1 MFLHESATFPPSGTM
16 ASPFGLAPYGSG
28 SATHSPTFGWTK
40 LRSAKDKSIAHYVRS
55 HKGVCNECV
64 LACARTKDKKHKRQS
79 LAQRRDFCGVKPTCT
94 VPFGASAMG
103 LTLARALKQRVPN
116 TKACFMIEHA
126 HCVRTKAFIV
136 SLARLRLHKSV
147 FYENTSYLYCQCA

>member
-1 MFLHESATFPPSGTM
+1 MFLHESAVFPPLRGRRLHPSGLPLTGQAPLRIAQPLVGLSFAPQKTK
-16 ASPFGLAPYGSG
+16 ASSLALL
-28 SATHSPTFGWTK
+28 HTK
-40 LRSAKDKSIAHYVRS
+40 ACFK
-55 HKGVCNECV
+55 KGM
-64 LACARTKDKKHKRQS
+64 LACARTKAYLQTTPYK
-79 LAQRRDFCGVKPTCT
+79 GVAFGVVPSCPA
-94 VPFGASAMG
+94 PFGASAMV
-103 LTLARALKQRVPN
+103 LTLDRALKQRVPY